1 MRDWNAYV
9 RAHLSLPALT
19 PEREAHIVRDLA
31 AQLEDFYRDAVAH
44 GSSHDEAD
52 AFARQQIR
60 DWDRLAHDVASA
72 DRRHLRPRG
81 DRLTDAAEHMPH
93 PQRGVLL
100 MVAHILTDTRYALRQ
115 MLKAPGFTAV
125 AVLTLAF
132 GVGASSAV
140 FSIVNAVMLRPLP
153 YPQQDRLVRVL
164 ETRATGSAVFPSR
177 RPTFSTGERRT
188 PSSTGSPP
196 SGRASRRSSAPNQQR
211 GFRVRRCRGISSTC
225 SAFLPRLAGRSARTK
240 TVPGRTT
247 SSS

>member
-44 GSSHDEAD
+44 GASHDEAD

-132 GVGASSAV
+132 GVGASTRGVQHCQCRDA
-140 FSIVNAVMLRPLP
+140 AAAA

-164 ETRATGSAVFPSR
+164 ELVPQFGRFPSR
-177 RPTFSTGERRT
+177 RPTFSTGARRT
-188 PSSTGSPP
+188 PYSTGSP
-196 SGRASRRSSAPNQQR
+196 RSRRATRRWSAPNQQR
-211 GFRVRRCRGISSTC
+211 GFRGRRCRGMSSTC
-225 SAFLPRLAGRSARTK
+225 SAFLPRLAGRSATTK
-240 TVPGRTT
+240 TFPSRTT